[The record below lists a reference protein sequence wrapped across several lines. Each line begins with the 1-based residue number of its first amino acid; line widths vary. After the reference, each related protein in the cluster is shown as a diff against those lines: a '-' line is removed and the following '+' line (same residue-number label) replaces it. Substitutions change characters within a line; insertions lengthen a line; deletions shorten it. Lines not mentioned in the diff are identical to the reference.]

1 MKGLFIRGID
11 AELRQS
17 LIDCG
22 FEPVKQDVYFN
33 GTMVTSDG
41 RLWHPSKPFKPWN
54 PDGTGWPECK
64 VFNNASDFLTAAKE
78 MLKKGDR
85 HRYVNYPDNDFG
97 DREMDEM
104 FGVAE
109 CNVE

>member
-41 RLWHPSKPFKPWN
+41 KL
-54 PDGTGWPECK
+54 
-64 VFNNASDFLTAAKE
+64 
-78 MLKKGDR
+78 
-85 HRYVNYPDNDFG
+85 
-97 DREMDEM
+97 
-104 FGVAE
+104 
-109 CNVE
+109 

>member
-22 FEPVKQDVYFN
+22 FEPVKQDIYFN

-41 RLWHPSKPFKPWN
+41 KLWHSSAPFKPWN
-54 PDGTGWPECK
+54 PDGKGWPECK
-64 VFNNASDFLTAAKE
+64 VFYNAIDFLTTAKE
-78 MLKKGDR
+78 MLKEERK
-85 HRYVNYPDNDFG
+85 
-97 DREMDEM
+97 
-104 FGVAE
+104 
-109 CNVE
+109 

>member
-41 RLWHPSKPFKPWN
+41 KLWHPSAPFKPWN
-54 PDGTGWPECK
+54 PDGKGWLECK
-64 VFNNASDFLTAAKE
+64 VLNNASDFLTSAKE
-78 MLKKGDR
+78 MLKEERK
-85 HRYVNYPDNDFG
+85 
-97 DREMDEM
+97 
-104 FGVAE
+104 
-109 CNVE
+109 